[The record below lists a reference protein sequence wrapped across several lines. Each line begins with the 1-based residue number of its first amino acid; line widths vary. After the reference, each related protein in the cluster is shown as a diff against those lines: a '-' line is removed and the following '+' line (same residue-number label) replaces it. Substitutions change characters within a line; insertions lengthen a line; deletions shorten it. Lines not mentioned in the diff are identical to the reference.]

1 VREEFRRV
9 LLLQQ
14 ALREQC
20 KLWFRRAQF
29 LRVLPRQC
37 ALAAWARPERAEV
50 AALLGRVCVLV
61 RAQLPG

>member
-50 AALLGRVCVLV
+50 AASPGRVCVLV
-61 RAQLPG
+61 LARLPG